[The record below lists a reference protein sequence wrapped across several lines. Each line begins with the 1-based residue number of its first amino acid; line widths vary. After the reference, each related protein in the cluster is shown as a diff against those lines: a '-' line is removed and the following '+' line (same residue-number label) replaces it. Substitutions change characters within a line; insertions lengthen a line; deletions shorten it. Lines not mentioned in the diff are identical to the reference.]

1 MKQNLLSAAKLAAI
15 VKDKHF
21 GWHHDGCGLYLVGSE
36 KFGTFSWT
44 QRIYRYTVTGR
55 PRDYGLGSFNLFTLQ
70 EAREAGRKVR
80 QLASQGIDPVEHR
93 RAQLAGAQA
102 EARGRILFKDAAAE
116 YIEVHSPTW
125 KSDRHHDQWKDTLAA
140 YVFPRLGNVPV
151 SDIDAAAITM
161 TLAPIWISK
170 AVTARRVKNRVE
182 KVCQWIATGRPLP
195 QRTVRKIDH
204 HAALPVEDVPAFMA
218 QLRAREG
225 VTARALEFL
234 ILTAARTAEVTGA
247 TWREINLDA
256 CTWTIP
262 GHRMKIP
269 NDHVVP
275 LSGRAIAI
283 LEQLPRIDLHVFPGN
298 DQHGR
303 IGTGLLLD
311 FIKRIYPFEVYAAPT
326 SVPGGDKIQ

>member
-1 MKQNLLSAAKLAAI
+1 MKQNLLSAAKVAAI

-21 GWHHDGCGLYLVGSE
+21 GWHHDGCGLCLVGSE

-125 KSDRHHDQWKDTLAA
+125 KSGRHCDQWKDTLAT
-140 YVFPRLGNVPV
+140 YVFPRLGNIAV

-161 TLAPIWISK
+161 TLAPIWITK

-182 KVCQWIATGRPLP
+182 KVCKWIAAGRPLP
-195 QRTVRKIDH
+195 QRTIRKIDH
-204 HAALPVEDVPAFMA
+204 HAALPVEDVPFIS
-218 QLRAREG
+218 QARRG
-225 VTARALEFL
+225 RKSTLTLARGPF
-234 ILTAARTAEVTGA
+234 R
-247 TWREINLDA
+247 
-256 CTWTIP
+256 P
-262 GHRMKIP
+262 
-269 NDHVVP
+269 
-275 LSGRAIAI
+275 IA
-283 LEQLPRIDLHVFPGN
+283 
-298 DQHGR
+298 
-303 IGTGLLLD
+303 
-311 FIKRIYPFEVYAAPT
+311 
-326 SVPGGDKIQ
+326 